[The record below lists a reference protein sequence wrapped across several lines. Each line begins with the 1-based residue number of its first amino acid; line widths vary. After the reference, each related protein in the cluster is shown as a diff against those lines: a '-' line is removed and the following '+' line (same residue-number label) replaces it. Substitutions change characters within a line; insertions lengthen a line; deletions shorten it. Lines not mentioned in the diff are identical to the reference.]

1 MLNAKAFR
9 QTRRSEAFAVM
20 MSVRTT
26 HYPNRI
32 ARVALFNS
40 NMLAAIQS
48 EWGFKLLPEAGVHTW
63 GLGIKPIPS
72 GRLETGQVSICS
84 PIPTYPVVPSQP
96 KQTVGHTPPDRA
108 DRRSPTTNDG

>member
-40 NMLAAIQS
+40 NMLAVIQS
-48 EWGFKLLPEAGVHTW
+48 AWGFKLLPEAGVHTW
-63 GLGIKPIPS
+63 GLGIKPI
-72 GRLETGQVSICS
+72 L
-84 PIPTYPVVPSQP
+84 
-96 KQTVGHTPPDRA
+96 
-108 DRRSPTTNDG
+108 DGEL